1 MPFGAGTT
9 PPALPISPLKID
21 PTTNSPKNETKKAK
35 FPRDFGKSEKNP
47 GFSLSPQNLL
57 GVFRMQYIG
66 GRLFFYT
73 TVAGPPLLETGAGQI
88 RPESPRESVERAEN
102 CRGWRKNDLTRV
114 PVGGTLEASRKSGCQ
129 VQNQPEKCSKLEA
142 KIREKI
148 NKPR

>member
-1 MPFGAGTT
+1 MSSGAGTT
-9 PPALPISPLKID
+9 PPTLCKIPLKLD
-21 PTTNSPKNETKKAK
+21 STTNSPKNETKKAK

-88 RPESPRESVERAEN
+88 RPESPPGRAEQGRR
-102 CRGWRKNDLTRV
+102 CRNTRSFDSGQV
-114 PVGGTLEASRKSGCQ
+114 SIGGTLEASRKSGCQ
-129 VQNQPEKCSKLEA
+129 VQNQPEKCSNFGS
-142 KIREKI
+142 KIRGKSTI
-148 NKPR
+148 PA